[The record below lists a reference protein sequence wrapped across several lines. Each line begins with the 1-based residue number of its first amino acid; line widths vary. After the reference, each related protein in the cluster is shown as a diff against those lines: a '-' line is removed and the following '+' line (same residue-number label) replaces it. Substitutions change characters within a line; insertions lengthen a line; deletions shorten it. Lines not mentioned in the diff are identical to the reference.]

1 MKLIKRKTLH
11 YQKDSSD
18 KVYEVDLCEVAEDKY
33 LVNFRYGRRGAN
45 LKEGTKTTQPIAL
58 TKAEQVFDK
67 LVGEKTRKGYI
78 DISAGNNVTTPKES
92 VPTVDDPRI
101 QGILNR
107 LADNKPSTWKLERAI
122 WKAGELKIK

>member
-45 LKEGTKTTQPIAL
+45 LKEGT
-58 TKAEQVFDK
+58 
-67 LVGEKTRKGYI
+67 
-78 DISAGNNVTTPKES
+78 
-92 VPTVDDPRI
+92 
-101 QGILNR
+101 
-107 LADNKPSTWKLERAI
+107 
-122 WKAGELKIK
+122 